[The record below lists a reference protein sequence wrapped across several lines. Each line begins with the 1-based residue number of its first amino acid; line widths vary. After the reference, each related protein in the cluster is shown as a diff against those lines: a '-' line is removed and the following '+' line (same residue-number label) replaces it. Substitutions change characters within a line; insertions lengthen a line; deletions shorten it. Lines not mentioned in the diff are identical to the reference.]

1 MSPLKDLNALY
12 RYREVVL
19 NLASADLKLRY
30 RRSFLGYAWSLLY
43 PLLTMS
49 IMAVVFT
56 RAMGFGSMKNYV
68 IYIFAGFLPWNFL
81 VNGFW
86 GAGSSLINNESILR
100 KVYLPKLIFPIS
112 VTLARF
118 LDFLCNLLA
127 LFIVITFAAGYRPN
141 AAVIALPGAVLLLF
155 FFTTG
160 VTLALS
166 AINVYIRDTNHLVAV
181 MMQLGFYLTPI
192 IYNVEDTKVVPEK
205 FRPIFELNPMTHIIR
220 LFQDILW
227 RGEFPPAEHWAMAG
241 GIAALAMLLG
251 YAIFSKL
258 ERNLI
263 FRL

>member
-1 MSPLKDLNALY
+1 MSPLKDLQSLY
-12 RYREVVL
+12 HYREVVR

-56 RAMGFGSMKNYV
+56 RAMGFKDMNKYV
-68 IYIFAGFLPWNFL
+68 VYVFAGFLPWNFL
-81 VNGFW
+81 VNCFW
-86 GAGSSLINNESILR
+86 GAGSSLINNESVLR
-100 KVYLPKLIFPIS
+100 KIYLPKVIFPVS

-118 LDFLCNLLA
+118 LDFLCNLIA
-127 LFIVITFAAGYRPN
+127 LFIVITVAAGYRPGLAVLALP
-141 AAVIALPGAVLLLF
+141 AAVALLF

-166 AINVYIRDTNHLVAV
+166 AVNVYVRDTNHLIAV
-181 MMQLGFYLTPI
+181 IMQLGFYLTPI
-192 IYNVEDTKVVPEK
+192 IYNVENTNVVPER
-205 FRPIFELNPMTHIIR
+205 FRLIFELNPMTHIIR

-227 RGEFPPAEHWAMAG
+227 KGEFPPVEHWGAAA

-251 YAIFSKL
+251 YGIFSRL